1 MQMMSTEASRVSRN
15 QKLYGM
21 LDRVFLCIVLM
32 LYIYI
37 ANSRVYGWLHVIY
50 VKLQFIYIYI
60 HKQRYVYVYIYIF
73 GLHLLMFISVVCSL
87 WPPS

>member
-1 MQMMSTEASRVSRN
+1 MQMMNTEASRVSRN
-15 QKLYGM
+15 RKLYGR
-21 LDRVFLCIVLM
+21 LDRVFLFIVLM

-37 ANSRVYGWLHVIY
+37 ANPRVHGWLHGIY

-60 HKQRYVYVYIYIF
+60 NKGMYMYIYIYIF

-87 WPPS
+87 